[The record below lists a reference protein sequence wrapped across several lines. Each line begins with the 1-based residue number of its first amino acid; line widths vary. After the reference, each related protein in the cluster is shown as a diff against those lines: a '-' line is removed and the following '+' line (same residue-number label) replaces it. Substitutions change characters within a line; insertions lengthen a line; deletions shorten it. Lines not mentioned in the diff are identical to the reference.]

1 MEREKRQYLAG
12 AAAGLVNG
20 LFGGGGGM
28 PGGGEMPGGGMDFGG
43 GEMPDMSSFGG
54 RGGGGGGG
62 GGFPGGM

>member
-1 MEREKRQYLAG
+1 
-12 AAAGLVNG
+12 
-20 LFGGGGGM
+20 M
-28 PGGGEMPGGGMDFGG
+28 PSGGGMDFGG